1 MTLASLP
8 AQLAPLLARDELD
21 LARAALVVAKIEY
34 PRLDPGRTVACLDA
48 LGARAAER
56 LATRT
61 GGSVIERV
69 EALNELLFD
78 EEGFEGN
85 RRHYGDFRNS
95 LLNVVLERRTG
106 IPISLAVVYIEVA
119 RRAGLEVFGVSF
131 PGHFLLR
138 VPNDAGDD
146 DGAPI
151 ILDPFEGGRR
161 LTDDDCRD
169 LLHRHLGDEAEYD
182 RSLVDACSSR
192 QILTRMLNNLKRTY
206 VELRSYPH
214 ARAVTELLLEVGPS
228 FGADLRDRG
237 LIAYHLDD
245 YQAALRDLE
254 QYLKLGTWQDTDRDE
269 RERVAEHVKALRG
282 RVAGLN

>member
-1 MTLASLP
+1 MTGAVLAAELGT
-8 AQLAPLLARDELD
+8 LLSAERVD

-34 PRLDPGRTVACLDA
+34 PKLDPDRTIARLDA
-48 LGARAAER
+48 LGDRAHGR
-56 LATRT
+56 LNALADS
-61 GGSVIERV
+61 SVAARV
-69 EALNELLFD
+69 EALNRLLF
-78 EEGFEGN
+78 EEEKFEGN

-106 IPISLAVVYIEVA
+106 MPISLAVVYIEVA

-138 VPNDAGDD
+138 VPADAGDA
-146 DGAPI
+146 GGPL

-161 LTDDDCRD
+161 LGEHDCRD
-169 LLHRHLGDEAEYD
+169 LLQRHVGDDAEYD
-182 RSLVDACSSR
+182 ASLVEACPPR
-192 QILTRMLNNLKRTY
+192 QIVGRMLNNLKRTY

-214 ARAVTELLLEVGPS
+214 ARAVTELLLSVGPS
-228 FGADLRDRG
+228 FGSDLRDRG

-254 QYLKLGTWQDTDRDE
+254 QYLRLRTWQDGDREE
-269 RERVAEHVKALRG
+269 RDRVVEHVRTLRG
-282 RVAGLN
+282 RVASLN

>member
-1 MTLASLP
+1 MTGARLVDE
-8 AQLAPLLARDELD
+8 LAPLVSAERVD

-34 PRLDPGRTVACLDA
+34 PRLEPSGTIERLDE
-48 LGARAAER
+48 LGARARRRLAQLPTASVAER
-56 LATRT
+56 
-61 GGSVIERV
+61 VD
-69 EALNELLFD
+69 ALNQLLFE

-106 IPISLAVVYIEVA
+106 IPISLAVVYMEVA

-146 DGAPI
+146 GAPL
-151 ILDPFEGGRR
+151 ILDPFDRGRR
-161 LTDDDCRD
+161 LDERACRALLMRHMGDDGAFDPS
-169 LLHRHLGDEAEYD
+169 LLEPCAP
-182 RSLVDACSSR
+182 R
-192 QILTRMLNNLKRTY
+192 QILGRMLNNLKRTY

-214 ARAVTELLLEVGPS
+214 ARAATELLLTIGPAYGS
-228 FGADLRDRG
+228 DLRDHG

-245 YQAALRDLE
+245 YQTALRDLE
-254 QYLKLGTWQDTDRDE
+254 QYLRLQSLQNGDREE
-269 RERVAEHVKALRG
+269 RDRVLEHVKTLRG

>member
-1 MTLASLP
+1 MTVDRLSAELA
-8 AQLAPLLARDELD
+8 ALLEARALD
-21 LARAALVVAKIEY
+21 LARAALIVAKVEY
-34 PRLDPGRTVACLDA
+34 PRLDPGPTLNSLDE
-48 LGARAAER
+48 LGARADER
-56 LATRT
+56 LARL
-61 GGSVIERV
+61 GNAPVIERV
-69 EALNELLFD
+69 AELNRLLFQD
-78 EEGFEGN
+78 ERFEGN

-146 DGAPI
+146 TGPI
-151 ILDPFEGGRR
+151 ILDPFDAGRR
-161 LTDDDCRD
+161 LDDRACRA
-169 LLHRHLGDEAEYD
+169 LLHQHVGEDAAFD
-182 RSLVDACSSR
+182 RTLLESCTSR
-192 QILTRMLNNLKRTY
+192 QILGRMLNNLKRTY

-214 ARAVTELLLEVGPS
+214 ARAVTELLLTVGPA
-228 FGADLRDRG
+228 FGSDLRDRG

-245 YQAALRDLE
+245 YPAALRDLE
-254 QYLKLGTWQDTDRDE
+254 RYLRLHTWQDTDRDE
-269 RERVAEHVKALRG
+269 HDRVAEHVKALRG